1 MVQTDTHSE
10 TVSLLRPDST
20 AFKKIWFVVPVALW
34 ALLQLG
40 PMIWSLSPLGF
51 HNLYGPDD
59 YMRMVQVQA
68 FLIAPFSSPYEMPRI
83 GPEGV
88 SNFTWTRLA
97 DILPALTLLF
107 FDSFMPRARA
117 VYAAA
122 MAVPAIHLILLM
134 GLTYIYVR
142 ILCKKRAAITGL
154 IILCMIWPMMRQ
166 FMPGRVDHH
175 ALTLLFSLGAV
186 ICLMLSAKRPSCP
199 VAPLAGGFL
208 LALALSVAV
217 EILPW
222 IAVLSGLG
230 ALLWILKGHDYLR
243 ANFVFALSLCVG
255 TIVSFYVWRYPHAGF
270 GFACDTLSFQIALLV
285 SAVALFWCMVFMAA
299 RKLSDVP
306 HRLAAAVVA
315 AVISGAVLWP
325 AAGICVI
332 DPYHIKSALV
342 RDIWLNG
349 VQEAQPWYALWHT
362 NPQMMIQA
370 ALPFIG
376 GVGFSLWA
384 YKKDEEQ
391 KLFWGALLIIMLCG
405 AVLANMQLR
414 FGECAALLST
424 APIAWGISQGW
435 RKYCSYETKRRVM
448 ISTVFFVL
456 CLGIFTLRFYGH
468 SVKPEAAER
477 INNQCSS
484 HLIASILGVQPKG
497 LVAAYI
503 NLGPDILFRTDH
515 HVMAA
520 PYHINEAGIE
530 GVYNIFTAPD
540 VAAAQE
546 AVYQNKVDYLV
557 LCPAELSYW
566 QEVSGKEDI
575 FAAELLAGNV
585 PAWLSRLPE
594 LDGQKAQIFKVY
606 QR

>member
-1 MVQTDTHSE
+1 MVQTEPHSE
-10 TVSLLRPDST
+10 AVSLLRPDST
-20 AFKKIWFVVPVALW
+20 AFKKIWFIVPVALW

-40 PMIWSLSPLGF
+40 PMIWSLSPLSF

-68 FLIAPFSSPYEMPRI
+68 FLMAPFSSPYEMPRI

-134 GLTYIYVR
+134 SLTYIYVR
-142 ILCKKRAAITGL
+142 ILCNKRTAITGL

-175 ALTLLFSLGAV
+175 ALTLLLYLGAV

-230 ALLWILKGHDYLR
+230 ALLWVLKGYDYVR
-243 ANFVFALSLCVG
+243 ANFIFALSLCAG
-255 TIVSFYVWRYPHAGF
+255 TILSFLVLRYPHAGF
-270 GFACDTLSFQIALLV
+270 GFGCDTLSFQIVMLISAVPLFWCVVFFGARNLQASQHRLFAAAAAGISSALLV
-285 SAVALFWCMVFMAA
+285 
-299 RKLSDVP
+299 
-306 HRLAAAVVA
+306 
-315 AVISGAVLWP
+315 WP
-325 AAGICVI
+325 AAGVCVA
-332 DPYHIKSALV
+332 DPYHIESVLV

-349 VQEAQPWYALWHT
+349 VQEAQPWHALWHT
-362 NPQMMIQA
+362 NLQMMIQA
-370 ALPFIG
+370 ALPFIFG
-376 GVGFSLWA
+376 IGFSFWA
-384 YKKDEEQ
+384 YKKDEER
-391 KLFWGALLIIMLCG
+391 KLFWGALLIVMLCG
-405 AVLANMQLR
+405 VVLANLQLR
-414 FGECAALLST
+414 FGEAAALLST

-456 CLGIFTLRFYGH
+456 CLSIFTLRFYGH
-468 SVKPEAAER
+468 SIKPEAAAR

-484 HLIASILGVQPKG
+484 YIIANILAGQSAG

-503 NLGPDILFRTDH
+503 NLGPEILFRTDH
-515 HVMAA
+515 RVMAA

-530 GVYNIFTAPD
+530 GVYNIF
-540 VAAAQE
+540 AAQDVE
-546 AVYQNKVDYLV
+546 AAQAMTYQNKVNYLV

-594 LDGQKAQIFKVY
+594 MDGQKAQIFRVR